1 MLFLLTPTSLSLG
14 LAAVSIILS
23 VIVIQLKRKNSKIA
37 GVMNELQEL
46 VSDISVSV
54 KDSEVT
60 PDEVLSITKEIN
72 DLADEI
78 INFTGKKKE

>member
-1 MLFLLTPTSLSLG
+1 
-14 LAAVSIILS
+14 
-23 VIVIQLKRKNSKIA
+23 
-37 GVMNELQEL
+37 MNELQEL

-54 KDSEVT
+54 KDREVT